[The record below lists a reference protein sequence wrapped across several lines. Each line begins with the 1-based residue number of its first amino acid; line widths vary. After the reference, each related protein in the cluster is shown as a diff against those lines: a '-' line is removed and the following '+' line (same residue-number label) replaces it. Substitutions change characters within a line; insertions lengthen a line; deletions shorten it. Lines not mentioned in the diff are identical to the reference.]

1 MEKVNRYSKSID
13 FKKYFYKILWEK
25 KKTTNFLIVFI
36 FLIKVVSKLS

>member
-25 KKTTNFLIVFI
+25 KKLLIF
-36 FLIKVVSKLS
+36 